1 MARPDLA
8 MFSMFYGFNRAYRS
22 HPMPIQLE
30 SYKITERV
38 GGRYRPMF
46 AAMMLAIAVG
56 AVCGFWANI
65 DQGYR
70 YGASVKIAPPNVM
83 MIFGSEPWD
92 RMKGWITTPLSVQQQ
107 YNTRTAI
114 AVGLCFTLVMNMLRM
129 RLPWF
134 PFHPVGYAVSGS
146 WSLSLLW
153 LPTHDSVGYQNGIAQ
168 VRGAA
173 RLPAGS
179 PVLLRRYYGGVCSG
193 QFMGA
198 NRYRVPYFYICVLAL
213 RLGSRS

>member
-1 MARPDLA
+1 

-22 HPMPIQLE
+22 HPMPVQLE
-30 SYKITERV
+30 SLKITERV

-83 MIFGSEPWD
+83 MIFGSEPWN
-92 RMKGWITTPLSVQQQ
+92 RMKGWITTPVSVQQQ

-114 AVGLCFTLVMNMLRM
+114 AFGLCFTLVMNMLRL

-153 LPTHDSVGYQNGIAQ
+153 LPLMIAWG
-168 VRGAA
+168 VKM
-173 RLPAGS
+173 
-179 PVLLRRYYGGVCSG
+179 VLLRYGGLR
-193 QFMGA
+193 A
-198 NRYRVPYFYICVLAL
+198 YRQALPFFFGMILAECL
-213 RLGSRS
+213 LLGSLWALIGIAFHISTYAFWP